1 MSKQNINYK
10 TVVTAIPFAVSRLQ
24 SAVSPS
30 YKNFNQKL
38 KTKQNKNVLTNNNYL
53 SKKILEVFAFHE
65 KTVAI
70 IQSTFSREVVIV
82 IIIAPRL

>member
-38 KTKQNKNVLTNNNYL
+38 KTKQKCLN
-53 SKKILEVFAFHE
+53 E
-65 KTVAI
+65 
-70 IQSTFSREVVIV
+70 Q
-82 IIIAPRL
+82 